1 MGGSA
6 SHAAAAG
13 RSGVSRQAIGALSR
27 IDDNIVRKALT
38 IPGEGKV
45 FDLGLEL
52 NSGIPHNPE
61 FVRFAMAFTHTPE
74 GTGALSPFQY
84 SVESI
89 FGPLHIGT
97 HIDSLIHVQ
106 KDGHIHGGHLASEAR
121 TDRGWTRHGI
131 ETVPPILGRA
141 ICLDIPGLKGIGRL
155 EDRYEV
161 TIDDIEKELART
173 GLEIRLGDIVMVRT
187 GKIQDF
193 GDEAAF
199 QAAEPGVGRD
209 AALWLYGKGMSVLA
223 TDTTG
228 TEPLPFDDPAVT
240 THGAML
246 VDCGVHLIENLNLE
260 EVARAGVREGLFIA
274 LPLKITGATGSWIRP
289 ILVV

>member
-1 MGGSA
+1 MGS
-6 SHAAAAG
+6 SQPAAAAFND
-13 RSGVSRQAIGALSR
+13 RSMEAIGALSR
-27 IDDNIVRKALT
+27 IGDEVLRNALAL
-38 IPGEGKV
+38 PREGRV

-52 NSGIPHNPE
+52 NSRIPHNAE
-61 FVRFAMAFTHTPE
+61 FVRFALAFTHTPE
-74 GTGALSPFQY
+74 GTGARSPFQY

-89 FGPLHIGT
+89 FGSLHIGT
-97 HIDSLIHVQ
+97 HIDAFIHVQ
-106 KDGHIHGGHLASEAR
+106 KDGHIHGGHLASESR
-121 TDRGWTRHGI
+121 SDRGWIKHGI
-131 ETVPPILGRA
+131 ETVPPIIGRA
-141 ICLDIPGLKGIGRL
+141 ICLDIPGLKNVRRL

-161 TIDDIEKELART
+161 TVDDIKGELQRKELKIKA
-173 GLEIRLGDIVMVRT
+173 GDIVLVRT

-199 QAAEPGVGRD
+199 QAAEPGVGRK
-209 AALWLYGKGMSVLA
+209 AAIWLYDQGMSVLG

-246 VDCGVHLIENLNLE
+246 VDRGVHLIENLNLE
-260 EVARAGVREGLFIA
+260 EVASAGAKQGLFIA

-289 ILVV
+289 VLVV